1 MYQPITMCIYIGC
14 IFSATSKN
22 FCKQR
27 IVYLSTRFTKPPS
40 SSSPYC
46 VAEIIAANIL
56 FLICFKFYQYHV
68 VCICFRSLY
77 IVGVGEV
84 TFCTLLWNE
93 KIWRMRILAQR
104 QVLIYWHKYFLDLW
118 LGNFFLVY
126 ELDSTFNGDYN
137 VFPKMEIHML
147 TDFLGCAKSVY

>member
-1 MYQPITMCIYIGC
+1 MYQPIRMCIYIGC

-77 IVGVGEV
+77 IVGV
-84 TFCTLLWNE
+84 
-93 KIWRMRILAQR
+93 WRGGHILYFTVKRENMAHAYFSAKASAYILAQIFSWFMIR
-104 QVLIYWHKYFLDLW
+104 KFFFSLWIGFYF
-118 LGNFFLVY
+118 
-126 ELDSTFNGDYN
+126 
-137 VFPKMEIHML
+137 
-147 TDFLGCAKSVY
+147 

>member
-1 MYQPITMCIYIGC
+1 MYQPIRMCIYIYIGC

-56 FLICFKFYQYHV
+56 FLSVLSFIN
-68 VCICFRSLY
+68 IMLY
-77 IVGVGEV
+77 AYVLDHY
-84 TFCTLLWNE
+84 TL
-93 KIWRMRILAQR
+93 
-104 QVLIYWHKYFLDLW
+104 
-118 LGNFFLVY
+118 
-126 ELDSTFNGDYN
+126 
-137 VFPKMEIHML
+137 
-147 TDFLGCAKSVY
+147 